1 MTETRSGLHDYADE
15 VGLFFEDAGLPRVP
29 GRILGW
35 LLVCEPPHQS
45 AEELAVALRVSR
57 GSISMAMRML
67 QTAGAVERY
76 PVAGSRRTYYR
87 MRPGFWLREAEDKA
101 RLAGEWRKLA
111 DRGLDLT
118 ADRPPESRRRLQ
130 EARDMYAFLEEE
142 YARIKDRWLERQE
155 RRQEKGT

>member
-1 MTETRSGLHDYADE
+1 MTEESSELHGYADE
-15 VGLFFEDAGLPRVP
+15 VGLFFEATGLPRMP

-45 AEELAVALRVSR
+45 AEELAAALQASR
-57 GSISMAMRML
+57 GSISMAMQML
-67 QTAGAVERY
+67 MGAGAVERY
-76 PVAGSRRTYYR
+76 PVPGSRRTYYR

-111 DRGLDLT
+111 DRGLDLMR
-118 ADRPPESRRRLQ
+118 DRPEESRRRLQ

-142 YARIKDRWLERQE
+142 YARIKDLWLQRQE
-155 RRQEKGT
+155 RMT